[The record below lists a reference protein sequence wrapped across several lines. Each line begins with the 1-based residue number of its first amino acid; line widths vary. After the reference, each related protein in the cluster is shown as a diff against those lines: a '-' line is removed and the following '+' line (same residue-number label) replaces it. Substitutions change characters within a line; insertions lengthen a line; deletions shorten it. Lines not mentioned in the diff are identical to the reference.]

1 MKIFYISNMFPSKK
15 TNDNYGIFCKNV
27 YDALND
33 EYFKVTKLA
42 VIYGKSFNKLFN
54 VLRYFSL
61 MLRIYSIGFFC
72 NKSFD
77 AVYFQY
83 IWLHVFASIPLI
95 KKWKKQNKK
104 IILNFHG
111 EDLIEFIND
120 INSKNKYLVE
130 TADRIIFP
138 SSYFK
143 NVFLEKY
150 SVEEKKIFVSPSGGV
165 NKKIFFPDKKIKKE
179 NLIVFCSRFAKDK
192 GWDDFI
198 NALCLVHSTNKN
210 LEAVLIGYGEEI
222 SDAKKLIIKTKSDSF
237 IKIYEKL
244 PQKQIADIYRKSL
257 VFVFP
262 TRKSESLG
270 LVALE
275 AMSCGLPVIGSNTA
289 ALPEYIDDGKNGFL
303 FEKGNVQKLA
313 KKIND
318 FLMFPVDVKNKFSDA
333 AINKSKNYEMNF
345 VLSKLKQNLKEI

>member
-1 MKIFYISNMFPSKK
+1 MLKIYI
-15 TNDNYGIFCKNV
+15 
-27 YDALND
+27 
-33 EYFKVTKLA
+33 
-42 VIYGKSFNKLFN
+42 
-54 VLRYFSL
+54 
-61 MLRIYSIGFFC
+61 IGFFC

-83 IWLHVFASIPLI
+83 VWLHVFASIPLI

-111 EDLIEFIND
+111 EDLLEFINT
-120 INSKNKYLVE
+120 INSRNKYLVE
-130 TADRIIFP
+130 NADRIIFP
-138 SSYFK
+138 SLYFE
-143 NVFLEKY
+143 NLFLEKY
-150 SVEEKKIFVSPSGGV
+150 YIEELDERKIFVSPSGGV
-165 NKKIFFPDKKIKKE
+165 NQKIFFSDKKIKKE

-198 NALCLVHSTNKN
+198 NALCLVHSLNQN

-222 SDAKKLIIKTKSDSF
+222 SKAKELIIKNKADSF

-262 TRKSESLG
+262 TRRQSESLG

-289 ALPEYIDDGKNGFL
+289 ALPEYIDDEKNGFL
-303 FEKGNVQKLA
+303 FEKGNVQNLTE
-313 KKIND
+313 KIND
-318 FLMFPVDVKNKFSDA
+318 FLMLPADIKNEFADA
-333 AINKSKNYEMNF
+333 AIEKSKNYEMNF
-345 VLSKLKQNLKEI
+345 VLSKLKQNLKKI